1 MLTLFIFAACANEN
15 QIIDTNPPSNI
26 GTDAIEDECNNEQPV
41 INLSCPEP
49 VINLSCPEPVINVQV
64 EAPEV
69 LVDVE
74 APEVLVDVEAPVVN
88 VAAPSVT
95 INNDFSDLVAAIEDL
110 ANNIAAP
117 AGSEVWAHIGYVSQP
132 SAIWTNT
139 SSQTAVITTAAVQSG
154 CDVFDSNGYQELDDF
169 CNAARCSTEVWSPGT
184 QGVLQI
190 PVEPGGWVDCTNNY
204 GYSYAVYLGGYYQ

>member
-49 VINLSCPEPVINVQV
+49 VINVQ
-64 EAPEV
+64 
-69 LVDVE
+69 VE